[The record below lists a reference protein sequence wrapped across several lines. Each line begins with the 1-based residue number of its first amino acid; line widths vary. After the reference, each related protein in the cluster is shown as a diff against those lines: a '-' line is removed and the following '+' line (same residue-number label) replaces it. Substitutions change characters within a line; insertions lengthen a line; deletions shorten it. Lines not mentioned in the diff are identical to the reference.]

1 MINILKQHK
10 KVVIVSLLLICL
22 TVGISLALFNDKT
35 DILKNTFRIGNVETD
50 ITEDKQIIPESA
62 NSISKKPTIKNTGT
76 TSALVRVRI
85 TLSPDDIVN
94 KFNIRTDI
102 NTSNWIYN
110 EKDGFYYYKYLLEP
124 NSTID
129 VFEHVLG
136 TNIAYKDSD
145 GNWKINKELEGLE
158 IAVYHES
165 VQAVIVGNDGT
176 QIIATDGIIVPNDF
190 DSTNA
195 GKIWSYFDSQE

>member
-1 MINILKQHK
+1 MMNILKQHK
-10 KVVIVSLLLICL
+10 RVVIVSLLLICL

-50 ITEDKQIIPESA
+50 ITEDKPITPESA
-62 NSISKKPTIKNTGT
+62 DSISKKPTIKNTGT

-136 TNIAYKDSD
+136 TDIAYKDSD
-145 GNWKINKELEGLE
+145 KNWKINKELEGLE

-176 QIIATDGIIVPNDF
+176 QIIAEDGNINPDDF

>member
-1 MINILKQHK
+1 MMNILKQHK
-10 KVVIVSLLLICL
+10 RVVIVSLLLICL

-35 DILKNTFRIGNVETD
+35 DILKNTFSIGNVETD
-50 ITEDKQIIPESA
+50 ITEDKPITPESN
-62 NSISKKPTIKNTGT
+62 NSISKNPTIKNTGT

-85 TLSPDDIVN
+85 TLSPDDIVED
-94 KFNIRTDI
+94 FEIRTDI
-102 NTSNWIYN
+102 DDDWIYN

-129 VFEHVLG
+129 VFEYVLG
-136 TNIAYKDSD
+136 TNIAYQDSD
-145 GNWKINKELEGLE
+145 GKWKINKELEGLE

-176 QIIATDGIIVPNDF
+176 QIIAEDGNINPDDF

>member
-1 MINILKQHK
+1 MMNILRQHK
-10 KVVIVSLLLICL
+10 RVVIVSLLLICL

-35 DILKNTFRIGNVETD
+35 DILKNTFSIGSVETE
-50 ITEDKQIIPESA
+50 ITEDPIIPESN
-62 NSISKKPTIKNTGT
+62 NSISKNPVVKNNGT

-94 KFNIRTDI
+94 KFDIYTDI
-102 NTSNWIYN
+102 DDEKWIYN
-110 EKDGFYYYKYLLEP
+110 ENDGFYYYNHLLEP
-124 NSTID
+124 DDAID
-129 VFEHVLG
+129 VFTHVLG
-136 TNIAYKDSD
+136 DNIAYQGSD
-145 GNWKINKELEGLE
+145 GNWKINNELEGLE

-190 DSTNA
+190 DSTDA
-195 GKIWSYFDSQE
+195 GKIWSYFDLQE

>member
-1 MINILKQHK
+1 MMNILKQHK
-10 KVVIVSLLLICL
+10 RVVIVSLLLICL

-50 ITEDKQIIPESA
+50 ITEDKQITPESA
-62 NSISKKPTIKNTGT
+62 DSISKKPTIKNTGT

-136 TNIAYKDSD
+136 TDIAYKDSD
-145 GNWKINKELEGLE
+145 ENWKINKELEGLE

-176 QIIATDGIIVPNDF
+176 QIIAEDGNINPDDF